1 MSENVRVLVRV
12 RPPNAR
18 ELDGGYAKSIH
29 AHSDT
34 QLSVT
39 RAGSAAHAGAQGTT
53 SSSSFAYDYV
63 CDETQSQEA
72 IFERVG
78 APIVDGVVEGFHGC
92 VLAYG
97 QTGAGKTYTMQGVD
111 YDDDGRDD
119 DDGCGDRGDV
129 AMGGGGEVDLNAAHA
144 GLIPRVLRRLFA
156 RVESERARVAEAGGD
171 AEFDV
176 KCSYLEIYNE
186 TLRDLLMNS
195 EYDGPAPNIREDN
208 KRGTFVENLLE
219 ERVVGAEQTYETFLR
234 GAANRRVGQ
243 TNMNADSSRSHSVFT
258 ISVESR
264 TKANPTAPVTK
275 KSALLHLV
283 DLAGSERQKST
294 DAAGERLKEASAINK
309 SLSALG
315 NVIKALVDLADGK
328 ERHVP
333 YRDSKLTF
341 LLKDALGGRAR
352 CSLLAC
358 VSPAHVNV
366 EETLSTLKFAQRAKL
381 VKVRAVANEEAVGS
395 SSELAAEV
403 SRLRALLAE
412 GGGDGGMNTKVKILE
427 LEAIM
432 AKANRAASAAAKDS
446 EGELE
451 KLKAKLADAKELCTC
466 LDKNL
471 QSAKMVIRLRDEA
484 LKKKALTPELLDAE
498 HAELRKQVE
507 HPPEVVRVRME
518 LAALQ
523 ERADALQAENERSAN
538 RGRLATAEA
547 ELKDLRKL
555 VVAEGELTAK
565 ALDEKAEALAAHAQI
580 EQRNKIL
587 EAAIEAAER
596 RAVESEEAAESARTA
611 QAAAEVLEHEHK
623 MNKQAAEADRARI
636 EATFA
641 ENKEVMEEMFG
652 KLETLMAYKVQ
663 ADREKAELEILVAEA
678 TAKAAGASSSFE
690 ETTAALAAARKQ
702 LEQSKADIDAA
713 LDEQRAEH
721 EKALSAHVA
730 EHQAKLAAMSSA
742 HQSAL
747 RALESSRDAEIAA
760 VVNAQAEAVNKAKED
775 AESAFDAER
784 AAHAVALSAQA
795 AELEAKFAKQLT
807 DVQTAHEASLAAL
820 HSEHVEAEAKIRA
833 DMRAA
838 QAELVDAHA
847 SKFSAQAEAFA
858 EQIEKINATHAS
870 AIEALEVKHAGE
882 MAAFK
887 ERLAI
892 AEARDVAEDTM
903 NCKEHFAE
911 LAAVK
916 TQHDEALETLENE
929 YKAQIAALEHTLE
942 QRQDAEMRL
951 TARVEEMKAT
961 HAREI
966 DELRSQMAAMDETQV
981 DVEESLRVKITE
993 ESNKVLEDV
1002 RADHEIALEEQKST
1016 LSAAFAADIR
1026 NAEKKLAMAKEEVNK
1041 AKTAAAAEFTAAGH
1055 AQMQIRQLQADL
1067 EAKDDELKNLERRLA
1082 SASRSDSDTTGEDA
1096 SWAADAQSRADA
1108 RLEVA
1113 KAARKRAEERAAD
1126 MEAKMTALMNDVED
1140 AQKAAAASK
1149 TKSSAAH
1156 ARIESLEVA
1165 LHAAKTEIAQLKG
1178 IDPPVMASRTPSR
1191 TPALKRPAPGRTPG
1205 KTPGTMG
1212 TARRILS
1219 AVNAAAAPGS
1229 PSTDAGQPLKKH
1241 MRFESPAKSDT
1252 STRPVL
1258 SRRPELEGIRRGT
1271 GRLLSKPAM
1280 RVQQNPPPS
1289 STE

>member
-1 MSENVRVLVRV
+1 MRVLVRV

-119 DDGCGDRGDV
+119 DDGRGDRGDV

>member
-1 MSENVRVLVRV
+1 VRVLVRV

-119 DDGCGDRGDV
+119 DDGRGDGGDV

>member
-39 RAGSAAHAGAQGTT
+39 RAGSAAHAGAHGTMT
-53 SSSSFAYDYV
+53 SSSFAYDYV

-111 YDDDGRDD
+111 YDDDGC
-119 DDGCGDRGDV
+119 DGCGGGGDV
-129 AMGGGGEVDLNAAHA
+129 AMRGGGEVDLNAAHA

-366 EETLSTLKFAQRAKL
+366 EETMSTLKFAQRAKL

-484 LKKKALTPELLDAE
+484 LKRKALTPELLDAE

-721 EKALSAHVA
+721 EKALSAHAA
-730 EHQAKLAAMSSA
+730 EHQAKLAVMSSA

-747 RALESSRDAEIAA
+747 RALESSRDAEIAV
-760 VVNAQAEAVNKAKED
+760 VVNAQVEAVNKAKED

-795 AELEAKFAKQLT
+795 AELQAKFAKQLT
-807 DVQTAHEASLAAL
+807 DAQAAHEASLAAL
-820 HSEHVEAEAKIRA
+820 HGEHAEAEAKIRA

-858 EQIEKINATHAS
+858 EQIEKINTAHAS
-870 AIEALEVKHAGE
+870 AIEALEAKHAGE
-882 MAAFK
+882 MAAFE

-916 TQHDEALETLENE
+916 TQHAEALETLENE
-929 YKAQIAALEHTLE
+929 YKAQITALEHTLE
-942 QRQDAEMRL
+942 KRQDAEMRL

-966 DELRSQMAAMDETQV
+966 DELRSQLAAMDETQV

-993 ESNKVLEDV
+993 ESNKALEDV

-1016 LSAAFAADIR
+1016 LSAAFASDIR

-1041 AKTAAAAEFTAAGH
+1041 AKTAAAAEFAAAGH

-1067 EAKDDELKNLERRLA
+1067 EAKDDELKKLERRLA
-1082 SASRSDSDTTGEDA
+1082 SASRSDSDTNGEDA

-1113 KAARKRAEERAAD
+1113 KAARKRAEERATD
-1126 MEAKMTALMNDVED
+1126 MEAKMTALMSDVED

-1191 TPALKRPAPGRTPG
+1191 TPALKRSAPGRTPG
-1205 KTPGTMG
+1205 KTPGTIG

-1241 MRFESPAKSDT
+1241 MRFESPAKSDA
-1252 STRPVL
+1252 SGRPVL
-1258 SRRPELEGIRRGT
+1258 SRRPELESIRRGT

>member
-119 DDGCGDRGDV
+119 DDGRGDRGDV